1 MIVTTY
7 FKVISILTPSMTI
20 STARQT
26 HSKLFLSLSGE
37 CESWVELSWVLF
49 HFRAWATKET
59 FLKVN
64 NLRFCQFFHLF
75 LNLLSKSNRTNDQQK
90 LKTILFIFWDIFKR
104 DASDGSKFCQR
115 NDLKINF
122 FLIKNPTTSHTYP
135 TVWPDG
141 TIMFSILVIFQHI
154 NCA

>member
-1 MIVTTY
+1 MIN
-7 FKVISILTPSMTI
+7 
-20 STARQT
+20 
-26 HSKLFLSLSGE
+26 SKTNSLETFSF
-37 CESWVELSWVLF
+37 SFRWVRELSWAEF
-49 HFRAWATKET
+49 CFIFARGRRK
-59 FLKVN
+59 KVN

>member
-7 FKVISILTPSMTI
+7 FKVISILTPSMTW

-37 CESWVELSWVLF
+37 CESWVELSFVSFSRVGDERDLF
-49 HFRAWATKET
+49 EGQ
-59 FLKVN
+59 
-64 NLRFCQFFHLF
+64 QFKI
-75 LNLLSKSNRTNDQQK
+75 LSIFSFIFESFVQIESNKRPAKAENY
-90 LKTILFIFWDIFKR
+90 FIYFWDIFKR